1 MLKLPYKLRG
11 NQKQIID
18 SIRLTIDNKNHMVL
32 EAPTGSGKT
41 FSSLAAT
48 LPFVI
53 EQDFRIIYCV
63 RTNSQQKQV
72 IHELNQF
79 KKSGNQIKAV
89 AIQGRDALCP
99 QQKHDKEIKKSN
111 WSEKSKICKS
121 LKMQVKM
128 GEAGCPFYRPLLR
141 KSQSLVNEWSS
152 KLLTAQEFAIEAE
165 EANLCP
171 YELNKLLLKEA
182 QIVIVPYVYFFE
194 EFIRKYLLG
203 WMGTSI
209 DRIITIIDEAHN
221 LPDWARG
228 AASESMTLESIN
240 RALNEA
246 KDYGYQLENGR
257 DPVQFLNFV
266 EASIEKLADDHI
278 LKNEDEGLLPSH
290 IVSLDSE
297 TSTFETEMMSLGK
310 MTLYRL
316 KQDSTELA
324 KMGQMIRQNLLDHSK
339 RPRSYLGSVGD
350 FLCRWLDSIESHTIR
365 LVGENPLR
373 LEKVCLDP
381 RIMTGFLDE
390 TAGVVSMSG
399 TISPLDMFR
408 DLVGLRPDSILERR
422 ESVFPKTNKKV
433 VFLDDINT
441 SYRMLASDFN
451 MLEKIKV
458 KIRRIV
464 NHFDGNIALFFPSYK
479 LLNSTLADFNVKKP
493 VYREYQGMNQEELMS
508 TVESFKSEM
517 GAILAGVMGG
527 RLSEGIDYPDTTLEM
542 AIIVGIPYPSPGA
555 RQEAL
560 QHYYDIKFDGRG
572 WKFAVESPAVRKLLQ
587 AAGRVVRSETD
598 KGLIVIADNRAR
610 SFLEYIPD
618 LEQSDDIVEDIDN
631 FFEA

>member
-11 NQKQIID
+11 NQQEVID
-18 SIRLTIDNKNHMVL
+18 SIQSTIVTKNHMVL

-41 FSSLAAT
+41 FTSLAAT

-121 LKMQVKM
+121 LKMQVKT

-141 KSQSLVNEWSS
+141 NSKSLVSEWSS
-152 KLLTAQEFAIEAE
+152 KILTAQEFAVEAE
-165 EANLCP
+165 EFNLCP
-171 YELNKLLLKEA
+171 YELNKLLLREA

-194 EFIRKYLLG
+194 EFIRKYMLG

-228 AASESMTLESIN
+228 AASESMTLESIS

-246 KDYGYQLENGR
+246 KDYGYQLGNGR

-266 EASIEKLADDHI
+266 EASIEKLAEDHI
-278 LKNEDEGLLPSH
+278 VKNEDEGLLPSH
-290 IVSLDSE
+290 IVSPDSE

-324 KMGQMIRQNLLDHSK
+324 KMGQMIRQKLLDYGK

-350 FLCRWLDSIESHTIR
+350 FLCRWLDSIDSHTIR
-365 LVGENPLR
+365 LVGKDPLR

-381 RIMTGFLDE
+381 RIMTGFLNE

-408 DLVGLRPDSILERR
+408 DLVGLRPDSKLERR

-433 VFLDDINT
+433 LFLDDINT
-441 SYRMLASDFN
+441 SHRMLASDFD
-451 MLEKIKV
+451 MLNKIKINI
-458 KIRRIV
+458 KRII

-479 LLNSTLADFNVKKP
+479 LLNSILDEFNVKKP

-508 TVESFKSEM
+508 TVESFKSER

-560 QHYYDIKFDGRG
+560 QHYYDIMFDGRG
-572 WKFAVESPAVRKLLQ
+572 WKFAVESPAIRKLLQ

-610 SFLEYIPD
+610 SFSEYIPD
-618 LEQSDDIVEDIDN
+618 LEQSDDIVLDIDN

>member
-1 MLKLPYKLRG
+1 MPKTRDQRCQRVLNEFFRKK
-11 NQKQIID
+11 
-18 SIRLTIDNKNHMVL
+18 IDNLHFNLKKENVRGWKYARYEIIIPNKWVVNKANYNSQTRTLTWDQTLKTQDISNIQNKMSSIQDDFKEKFEPYEKKILSNMNSTSFTRIYETAVIL
-32 EAPTGSGKT
+32 EDNINK
-41 FSSLAAT
+41 
-48 LPFVI
+48 
-53 EQDFRIIYCV
+53 IIYKILV
-63 RTNSQQKQV
+63 V
-72 IHELNQF
+72 Y
-79 KKSGNQIKAV
+79 
-89 AIQGRDALCP
+89 
-99 QQKHDKEIKKSN
+99 DKEHIPFPEEINNDSRLEYLETRN
-111 WSEKSKICKS
+111 QTLTSE
-121 LKMQVKM
+121 
-128 GEAGCPFYRPLLR
+128 
-141 KSQSLVNEWSS
+141 
-152 KLLTAQEFAIEAE
+152 LTHIRQ
-165 EANLCP
+165 
-171 YELNKLLLKEA
+171 
-182 QIVIVPYVYFFE
+182 QTDRYVQHM
-194 EFIRKYLLG
+194 R
-203 WMGTSI
+203 
-209 DRIITIIDEAHN
+209 R
-221 LPDWARG
+221 RV
-228 AASESMTLESIN
+228 N

-266 EASIEKLADDHI
+266 EASIEKLAEDHI

-290 IVSLDSE
+290 IVSPDSE

-310 MTLYRL
+310 MTLFRL

-324 KMGQMIRQNLLDHSK
+324 KMGQMIRQNLLDHRK

-365 LVGENPLR
+365 LVGKNPLR

-441 SYRMLASDFN
+441 SYRILASDFD

-458 KIRRIV
+458 KIRRII
-464 NHFDGNIALFFPSYK
+464 NRFDGNIALFFPSYK
-479 LLNSTLADFNVKKP
+479 LLNSTLDDFNVKKP

-508 TVESFKSEM
+508 TVESFKSER

-618 LEQSDDIVEDIDN
+618 LEQSDDIEEDINN

>member
-11 NQKQIID
+11 NQQEIID
-18 SIRLTIDNKNHMVL
+18 SIRSTIDAKNHMVL

-141 KSQSLVNEWSS
+141 KSQSLVSEWSS

-182 QIVIVPYVYFFE
+182 QVVIVPYVYFFE

-203 WMGTSI
+203 WMGTSV

-240 RALNEA
+240 RALNEI
-246 KDYGYQLENGR
+246 KDYGYQLDNGR

-266 EASIEKLADDHI
+266 EASIEKLAEDHI
-278 LKNEDEGLLPSH
+278 VKNEDEGLLPSH

-310 MTLYRL
+310 MTLFRL

-324 KMGQMIRQNLLDHSK
+324 KMGQMIRQNLLDHGK

-365 LVGENPLR
+365 LVGKNPLR

-408 DLVGLRPDSILERR
+408 DLVGLRPDSTLERR

-441 SYRMLASDFN
+441 SYRMLVSDFD
-451 MLEKIKV
+451 MLNKIKV
-458 KIRRIV
+458 KIRKII

-479 LLNSTLADFNVKKP
+479 LLNSTLDNFNVKKP

-508 TVESFKSEM
+508 TVESFKSER

-542 AIIVGIPYPSPGA
+542 AIIIGIPYPSPGA

>member
-11 NQKQIID
+11 NQQEIID
-18 SIRLTIDNKNHMVL
+18 SIRSTIDAKNHMVL

-141 KSQSLVNEWSS
+141 KSQSLVSEWSS

-182 QIVIVPYVYFFE
+182 QVVIVPYVYFFE

-203 WMGTSI
+203 WMGTSV

-246 KDYGYQLENGR
+246 KEYGYQLENGR

-266 EASIEKLADDHI
+266 EASIEKLAEDHI
-278 LKNEDEGLLPSH
+278 VKNEDEGLLPSH
-290 IVSLDSE
+290 IVSSDSE

-310 MTLYRL
+310 MTLFRL

-324 KMGQMIRQNLLDHSK
+324 KMGQMIRQNLLDHGK

-365 LVGENPLR
+365 LVGKNPLR

-408 DLVGLRPDSILERR
+408 DLVGLRPDSTLERR

-433 VFLDDINT
+433 VFLEDINT
-441 SYRMLASDFN
+441 SYRMLVSDFDMQN
-451 MLEKIKV
+451 KIKV
-458 KIRRIV
+458 KIRKII

-479 LLNSTLADFNVKKP
+479 LLNSTLDNFNVKKP

-508 TVESFKSEM
+508 TVESFKSER

-542 AIIVGIPYPSPGA
+542 AIIIGIPYPSPGA

>member
-18 SIRLTIDNKNHMVL
+18 SIQSTIDNKNHMVL

-72 IHELNQF
+72 VHELNQF

-365 LVGENPLR
+365 LVGKNPLR

-433 VFLDDINT
+433 IFLDDVNT
-441 SYRMLASDFN
+441 SYRMLVSDFG
-451 MLEKIKV
+451 MMEKIKV
-458 KIRRIV
+458 KIRKII

-479 LLNSTLADFNVKKP
+479 LLNSTLDDFNIKKP

-508 TVESFKSEM
+508 TVESFKSER